1 MFLYTMKNLI
11 QNNHLRMCP
20 GLFCVLLLFGC
31 ARDTGSARE
40 EGKTATITLEEVL
53 RIGDEAAGDTIL
65 FRTID
70 QIAVNRSGDLLVA
83 EGTRS
88 PLVHAFDANGA
99 YLRQIG
105 AQGEGPGE
113 WQYGIDGPVVG
124 KADSVYL
131 MNLYPRQIFVYDPVD
146 FSFVRSIALV
156 AEGENQFGFL
166 IGTVT
171 GGWYVTYG
179 LPAILDS
186 EDGSI
191 IVNEDQYSEL
201 IKINRDGSYDTDPL
215 GRIPAMEMIYHI
227 YPEGGGFAFLDV
239 PFGRSGVYR
248 VGPDDLLYH
257 GWSENIEIAIV
268 SADGSV
274 RDTIRYAHDPVPIT
288 DSEIAEASKMEN
300 EVFQQIMDD
309 HHEPHETKPGL
320 QTFLVDERSRVWVK
334 LSRPEGATEAEW
346 LIVNRQSQAVARA
359 TLPATVDLQVIQGGY
374 AYGVQQ
380 GGSDDPMVVVYEIQE

>member
-1 MFLYTMKNLI
+1 
-11 QNNHLRMCP
+11 MCLV
-20 GLFCVLLLFGC
+20 LFCVLLLFGC
-31 ARDTGSARE
+31 RRDTGSARE
-40 EGKTATITLEEVL
+40 EGKTAAITLEEVL
-53 RIGDEAAGDTIL
+53 RIGNEATGDTIL

-70 QIAVNRSGDLLVA
+70 QIAVNRNGDLLVA

-124 KADSVYL
+124 NADSVYL

-146 FSFVRSIALV
+146 FSFVRSIALA
-156 AEGENQFGFL
+156 AEGANQFGFL
-166 IGTVT
+166 IGAVT
-171 GGWYVTYG
+171 GGWYLTYG
-179 LPAILDS
+179 LPAILNS

-191 IVNEDQYSEL
+191 MVNEDQYSEL
-201 IKINRDGSYDTDPL
+201 IRINRDGSYRTDPL
-215 GRIPAMEMIYHI
+215 GRIPAMEMIYQI
-227 YPEGGGFAFLDV
+227 NSEAEGGGFAVLDV
-239 PFGRSGVYR
+239 HFGRSGVYR
-248 VGPDDLLYH
+248 TGPDDLLYH

-274 RDTIRYAHDPVPIT
+274 RDTIRYAHDPVLVT
-288 DSEIAEASKMEN
+288 DSEMAEASKMEN
-300 EVFQQIMDD
+300 EFFQQIMDD

-320 QTFLVDERSRVWVK
+320 QTFVVDEKSRVWVK

-346 LIVNRQSQAVARA
+346 LILNRQSQAVARA
-359 TLPATVDLQVIQGGY
+359 TLPAAVDLQVIQGGY